1 MRYNSSNSC
10 LRAQTASE
18 VLFSDVAVSSQTSD
32 QNYWT
37 SMMNNFSSDD
47 KVDKIIGQKFKLC
60 NSKKPKVIL
69 KNSWQHIFCP

>member
-1 MRYNSSNSC
+1 MRYNSSYSC

-37 SMMNNFSSDD
+37 SLNE
-47 KVDKIIGQKFKLC
+47 QL
-60 NSKKPKVIL
+60 VIRR
-69 KNSWQHIFCP
+69 QG